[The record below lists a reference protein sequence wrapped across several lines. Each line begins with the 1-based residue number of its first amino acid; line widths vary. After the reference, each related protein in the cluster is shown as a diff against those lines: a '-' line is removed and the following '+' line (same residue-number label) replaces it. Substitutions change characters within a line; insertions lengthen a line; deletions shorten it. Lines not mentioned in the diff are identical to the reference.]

1 MTVMAASLV
10 DTDGSETGAVYL
22 ATNASAGELA
32 VVYLVNGS
40 SRVELET
47 IEGYMHH
54 HESSAP
60 KAAATLYNMTVT
72 PEHSYSYGCT
82 CGCDCPYEPTT
93 CDEALVMSG
102 HDSTATDSFAGC
114 ASDCDDCVLQYL
126 ASEIGCSHV
135 YDNISSF
142 NCDLAYDDMGSSLDD
157 TGSWNDDMGGHRQLF
172 GAEAGVIDAD
182 DGVLDRP
189 FEQRWL
195 TDYSMEYWPS
205 GTVQIMTGDGKEL
218 GGLNAQVRGKSQDSG
233 TGWEL
238 RELHETTDGMRFQLI
253 DPDTDTCLSY
263 GWDPTKLEM
272 YSCENSVGEGG
283 PQEWEFRRTSSG
295 GYTIH
300 SYYDVE
306 GGSGSGEDGMP
317 IGLVG
322 SEAYLTWDD
331 EREWYAS

>member
-1 MTVMAASLV
+1 
-10 DTDGSETGAVYL
+10 
-22 ATNASAGELA
+22 
-32 VVYLVNGS
+32 
-40 SRVELET
+40 
-47 IEGYMHH
+47 
-54 HESSAP
+54 
-60 KAAATLYNMTVT
+60 
-72 PEHSYSYGCT
+72 
-82 CGCDCPYEPTT
+82 
-93 CDEALVMSG
+93 MSG

-126 ASEIGCSHV
+126 ASRIGCSHV

-157 TGSWNDDMGGHRQLF
+157 TGSWNDDMGGRRQLF

-238 RELHETTDGMRFQLI
+238 RELHETMDGCVPTHR
-253 DPDTDTCLSY
+253 PGHRCLPYDWS
-263 GWDPTKLEM
+263 PTTLAM

-306 GGSGSGEDGMP
+306 GGSGSRRGTACRSAWSAAKR
-317 IGLVG
+317 I
-322 SEAYLTWDD
+322 SAWDD
-331 EREWYAS
+331 ERGVRPGVAAVDAVRRIVSSFPRLRPPSARGAIWRRSAVHPGDRRR

>member
-1 MTVMAASLV
+1 MLVATATESSNLDSADTAVDITGRFVAVADEMVVSVAETTARAREDEPAYVTVTAASLV

-54 HESSAP
+54 HESSART
-60 KAAATLYNMTVT
+60 AAATLYNMTVT

-82 CGCDCPYEPTT
+82 CGCACPYEPTT

-157 TGSWNDDMGGHRQLF
+157 TGSWNDDMGGHRQLS
-172 GAEAGVIDAD
+172 APKRA
-182 DGVLDRP
+182 
-189 FEQRWL
+189 
-195 TDYSMEYWPS
+195 
-205 GTVQIMTGDGKEL
+205 
-218 GGLNAQVRGKSQDSG
+218 
-233 TGWEL
+233 
-238 RELHETTDGMRFQLI
+238 
-253 DPDTDTCLSY
+253 
-263 GWDPTKLEM
+263 
-272 YSCENSVGEGG
+272 
-283 PQEWEFRRTSSG
+283 
-295 GYTIH
+295 
-300 SYYDVE
+300 
-306 GGSGSGEDGMP
+306 
-317 IGLVG
+317 
-322 SEAYLTWDD
+322 
-331 EREWYAS
+331 